1 LFQLTN
7 GLVYN
12 IATKVQNESISTFF
26 RCIIYQKVKICR
38 FDKWKIVKFISVRE
52 KNCIKKFISNRTEI
66 IHHVLIYYNI
76 LNYKI
81 KNNIIEK
88 FASNNMKLFKHKG
101 TLKKPFSASFDI
113 VFIIII
119 IIGN

>member
-1 LFQLTN
+1 M
-7 GLVYN
+7 
-12 IATKVQNESISTFF
+12 
-26 RCIIYQKVKICR
+26 
-38 FDKWKIVKFISVRE
+38 KFISVRE

-81 KNNIIEK
+81 KNNITEK
-88 FASNNMKLFKHKG
+88 FASNNMKLLKLKG

-113 VFIIII
+113 VFILSLKLEINIKTCKHKFEFI
-119 IIGN
+119 FLCDL